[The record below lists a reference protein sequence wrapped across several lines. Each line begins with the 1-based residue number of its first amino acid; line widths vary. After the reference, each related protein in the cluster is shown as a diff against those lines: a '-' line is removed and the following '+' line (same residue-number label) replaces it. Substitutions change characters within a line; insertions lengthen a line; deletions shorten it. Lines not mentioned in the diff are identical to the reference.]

1 MEFMETI
8 AAAMNLYT
16 AASAVPGR
24 IRSQAVP
31 RELSER
37 RQEVVVP
44 RLRCSL
50 SRCVFELWVLFVR
63 VGVAEG
69 GWFLGLLPRCGA
81 SFAGFGTCKDGVDEL
96 HLCWC
101 RCVGHFWEDVV
112 RVGVGILT
120 TWGGWGSS
128 VPVPGP

>member
-1 MEFMETI
+1 MNSINSIFMEFMESI

-16 AASAVPGR
+16 AASAVPGW

-69 GWFLGLLPRCGA
+69 GCFWACCRDAGRFLLVLARARMGSMSCTYAGA
-81 SFAGFGTCKDGVDEL
+81 GALAIFGRM
-96 HLCWC
+96 WC
-101 RCVGHFWEDVV
+101 
-112 RVGVGILT
+112 
-120 TWGGWGSS
+120 GWGW
-128 VPVPGP
+128 GF